1 MSSSFFIQRGWILG
15 VASALIAGATTA
27 RTASAQNIFD
37 QKGVTEIRKQFLAD
51 LDSVHVKIVALA
63 ETIPEGKYGWS
74 STPET
79 RTVANALM
87 HVATEWY
94 FYVPMVMGGK
104 PPADW
109 GAPREAIARL
119 EKVATGRGP
128 GPPPQGVGVRQAAG
142 RNRGSDGAPRH
153 PPVVWPGHHIP
164 GTRPGDVRRPPRAS
178 RPAGYLYQV
187 GGRSAAMEQE
197 ELGPVRGKRPVASGN
212 RCP

>member
-37 QKGVTEIRKQFLAD
+37 QKGVTEIRQQFLAD

-119 EKVATGRGP
+119 EKIATKAEVLDHLHKGWAYAK
-128 GPPPQGVGVRQAAG
+128 QQVETADLTALL
-142 RNRGSDGAPRH
+142 
-153 PPVVWPGHHIP
+153 
-164 GTRPGDVRRPPRAS
+164 GTRQWFGRATTFPELVLVMSGDLHEHLGQLVTYTRSVGEVPPWS
-178 RPAGYLYQV
+178 
-187 GGRSAAMEQE
+187 
-197 ELGPVRGKRPVASGN
+197 KKN
-212 RCP
+212 